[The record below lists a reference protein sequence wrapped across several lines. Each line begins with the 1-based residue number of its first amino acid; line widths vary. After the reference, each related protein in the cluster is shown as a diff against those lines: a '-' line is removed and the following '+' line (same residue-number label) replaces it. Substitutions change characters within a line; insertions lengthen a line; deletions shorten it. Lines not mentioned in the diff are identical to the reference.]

1 MVDQLRLII
10 LHSIELAL
18 RTSLLAL
25 LIFIPSL
32 ASADAE
38 AGIPTVWTSTHDDGA
53 PRVHLYFFWSQ
64 KCPHC
69 LKALPFID
77 AIDREHEWLE
87 VHSAEISQSRQNAK
101 RYIAMADSLGLEA
114 RSVPAFF
121 VCGRMITG
129 YDSPAGTGQE
139 ILALARACELSPGT
153 APAQTRDKTQ
163 FSLPFIGTFS
173 PQGGS
178 LLAFTL
184 IIAGMDSFNPCA
196 FFVLLF
202 LLSLMVHARS
212 RTRMLLIGT
221 TFVVISALVYFMFM
235 AAWLNLFMMLGAIPV
250 ITVIAGAIAV
260 AIGLINTK
268 DYFLFKR
275 GPSLSLPDAARP
287 ALFRRMRELLKAD
300 RVPAMLLGTAAL
312 AVAANSY
319 ELLCTAGFPMV
330 YTRMLTLSELG
341 AIEYYA
347 YLLLYNLVYVLPL
360 LAIVLVFSFTLGAR
374 KLSERQ
380 GRFLK
385 LLSGLMML
393 GLGLMLLFAPDALL
407 THIWSGL
414 FLLLLAAAAA
424 TAIHRLTGSDQRK

>member
-1 MVDQLRLII
+1 LVDQLRRII
-10 LHSIELAL
+10 LLSIDLAF

-25 LIFIPSL
+25 LIAMPAL

-38 AGIPTVWTSTHDDGA
+38 TGIPIVWTSTHDDGA
-53 PRVHLYFFWSQ
+53 SRVHLYFFWSQ

-77 AIDREHEWLE
+77 AIDREHGWLE
-87 VHSAEISQSRQNAK
+87 VDSAEISQSRQNAK

-129 YDSPAGTGQE
+129 YDSPAGTGQD
-139 ILALARACELSPGT
+139 ILALAQACKLSPGT
-153 APAQTRDKTQ
+153 APEQAQDKTQ
-163 FSLPFIGTFS
+163 FSLPFVGTFS

-178 LLAFTL
+178 LLTFTL

-212 RTRMLLIGT
+212 RARMLLIGT

-250 ITVIAGAIAV
+250 ITVIAGAIAI

-268 DYFLFKR
+268 DYFLFKQ
-275 GPSLSLPDAARP
+275 GPSLSLPEAARP

-300 RVPAMLLGTAAL
+300 RIPAMLLGTAAL

-360 LAIVLVFSFTLGAR
+360 LAIVLVFSFTLGTR

-385 LLSGLMML
+385 LLSGLMMF
-393 GLGLMLLFAPDALL
+393 GLGLMLLFAPDTLL
-407 THIWSGL
+407 TSIWPGL
-414 FLLLLAAAAA
+414 FLLLIAAAAA
-424 TAIHRLTGSDQRK
+424 TTIHRLTGSDQRK